1 MSQHVTCSSCSCC
14 RSTWRCEALYVAHAE
29 QPKNAR
35 VIATI
40 ENGLPDCRVFNK
52 RMPNDVAACEAQCQ
66 CVCMCYIDG
75 YMSRQSR
82 LTTDHILNVRIL
94 NNMHHTVSF
103 LPCASYLRDL
113 HNCFHGGLAPTWLES
128 ILGSKDVEEAVLP
141 VSQ

>member
-94 NNMHHTVSF
+94 NNMQHTVSF

-113 HNCFHGGLAPTWLES
+113 HNCFPGGLAPTWLES